1 MDLVLYLTSSH
12 FDQDTE
18 LLHVFALLQANPAH
32 NYSEQMDG
40 EGKEHG

>member
-1 MDLVLYLTSSH
+1 MDLVPYLTSSH

-40 EGKEHG
+40 GGKEHG